1 MICYNDA
8 IMEPISIIIVLL
20 LLAIFAVLIY
30 VFFIKVEV
38 KKDDSGSML
47 LMQQQLQDLT
57 RSMREQ
63 MSESSKQMSES
74 SKVVQQGSQM
84 QFRESKE
91 LMQQINKD
99 VNEQMRSIQESV
111 NSKLLH
117 VEKSVAEVGESS
129 KQVFHVADQLKELQN
144 ILKNPKQRGILGEYY
159 LETVLQNVLPP
170 DSFKMQYAFN
180 DGEIVDAAVFVK
192 GKVIPVD
199 SKFSLEN
206 YNRFAEAADGQ
217 DKVNYE
223 KAFLND
229 LKLRITET
237 AKYIRPTEGTMDF
250 AFMFIPHEGIYYD
263 LLSNHIG
270 AGEDNFI
277 QRAAGKYKVIIV
289 SPTSFLAYLQTVLQG
304 LKALEIEEKAQD
316 IIKNVEKLRGHIERY
331 EEYYNKLGATLSTTV
346 NHYNAGYKELG
357 KLDKDI
363 LRITGETAGIE
374 VIALDKPV
382 RGEE

>member
-1 MICYNDA
+1 
-8 IMEPISIIIVLL
+8 MEPILIILLVL
-20 LLAIFAVLIY
+20 LLAIFGLLVY
-30 VFFIKVEV
+30 VFFFKTE
-38 KKDDSGSML
+38 KKEDGQGML
-47 LMQQQLQDLT
+47 LMQQQLQELSRTLDQKLT
-57 RSMREQ
+57 
-63 MSESSKQMSES
+63 ESNRAMQE
-74 SKVVQQGSQM
+74 GSRT
-84 QFRESKE
+84 QFRESRE
-91 LMQQINKD
+91 LIQEINRE
-99 VNEQMRSIQESV
+99 VNEQLRNVVQ
-111 NSKLLH
+111 KTT
-117 VEKSVAEVGESS
+117 EVSESS
-129 KQVFHVADQLKELQN
+129 KQVFQVADQLKELQS

-170 DSFKMQYAFN
+170 ESFSMQYAFK

-199 SKFSLEN
+199 SKFSLDN

-223 KAFLND
+223 KAFIND

-263 LLSNHIG
+263 LLSNKVG
-270 AGEDNFI
+270 AGEENLI
-277 QRAAGKYKVIIV
+277 QRAAGKYRVIIV

-304 LKALEIEEKAQD
+304 LKALEIEEKAEE
-316 IIKNVEKLRGHIERY
+316 IIKNVEKLRGHMEKY
-331 EEYYNKLGATLSTTV
+331 EEYYHKLGTTLATTV

-357 KLDKDI
+357 KVDKDI
-363 LRITGETAGIE
+363 LKITGESAGIE
-374 VIALDKPV
+374 ALALDKPD

>member
-1 MICYNDA
+1 MVLL
-8 IMEPISIIIVLL
+8 MELLLIVVVVLL
-20 LLAIFAVLIY
+20 LILIGLVAY
-30 VFFIKVEV
+30 VFFLRAEKPTQTPE
-38 KKDDSGSML
+38 SLL
-47 LMQQQLQDLT
+47 LMQQQMQDLSRT
-57 RSMREQ
+57 VREQ
-63 MSESSKQMSES
+63 MSEQSKL
-74 SKVVQQGSQM
+74 VQQGSQT
-84 QFRESKE
+84 QFRESRE
-91 LMQQINKD
+91 LIQQINRD

-111 NSKLLH
+111 TTKLLH
-117 VEKSVAEVGESS
+117 VEKNVAAVGESS
-129 KQVFHVADQLKELQN
+129 KQVFAVADQLKELQN

-170 DSFKMQYAFN
+170 ESFTMQYAFK

-237 AKYIRPTEGTMDF
+237 AKYIRPSEGTMDF

-263 LLSNHIG
+263 LLSNRIG
-270 AGEDNFI
+270 AGEDNLI

-316 IIKNVEKLRGHIERY
+316 IIKNVEKLRGHIEKY
-331 EEYYNKLGATLSTTV
+331 EDYYNKLGTALGTTV

-357 KLDKDI
+357 KVDKDI
-363 LRITGETAGIE
+363 LKITGEAAGVE
-374 VIALDKPV
+374 VLAIDKPQK
-382 RGEE
+382 GEE